1 MTDTL
6 TSLKLIIP
14 ICLAIISIT
23 VLEAINLMQ
32 GNNGAALATIIA
44 IIAGLGGVE
53 AGRLVTKK
61 QPH

>member
-1 MTDTL
+1 
-6 TSLKLIIP
+6 
-14 ICLAIISIT
+14 
-23 VLEAINLMQ
+23 MQ